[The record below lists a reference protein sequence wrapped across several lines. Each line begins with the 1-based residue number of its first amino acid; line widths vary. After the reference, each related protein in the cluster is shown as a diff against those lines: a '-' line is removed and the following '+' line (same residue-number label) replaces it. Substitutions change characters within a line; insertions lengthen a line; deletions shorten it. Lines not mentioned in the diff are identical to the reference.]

1 VAFIG
6 SAIRGVASIYASNKQ
21 SDAAN
26 QAAELQR
33 QQMAQNQSNM
43 QPFITGG
50 QGASNL
56 LQSFY
61 GLGGN
66 PALGQG
72 ALDKFYQSPDYQFAL
87 KGGAEALNNSLAAKG
102 GALGG
107 NAIKAQTDYSSG
119 LATQNLGN
127 YLQRLGGMAG
137 QGVSAASGIASP
149 NTTGAAYAGNAMMG
163 AGTAQ
168 AAGALGVSGA
178 FTQGTSNYLTN
189 YKNMN
194 QSSYAD
200 GGGGTGFSLTG
211 TGGLY

>member
-1 VAFIG
+1 LIQAEKDGLAHQRIGLQQDGIRFI
-6 SAIRGVASIYASNKQ
+6 V
-21 SDAAN
+21 SD
-26 QAAELQR
+26 
-33 QQMAQNQSNM
+33 M

-61 GLGGN
+61 GIGGGGPHGTGGGTPLN
-66 PALGQG
+66 QNALN
-72 ALDKFYQSPDYQFAL
+72 AFYQSPDYQFAL

-107 NAIKAQTDYSSG
+107 NAIKAQSDYSSG

-127 YLQRLGGMAG
+127 YLNRLSGMAG
-137 QGVSAASGIASP
+137 QGVQAAGGIASP
-149 NTTGAAYAGNAMMG
+149 NTTGANNAGNDIMG

-168 AAGALGVSGA
+168 AAGGLGVAGA
-178 FTQGTSNYLTN
+178 YNSSLNNYLTA
-189 YKNMN
+189 YKSMGA
-194 QSSYAD
+194 SSY
-200 GGGGTGFSLTG
+200 GGGSGYATGGSGLSLSG